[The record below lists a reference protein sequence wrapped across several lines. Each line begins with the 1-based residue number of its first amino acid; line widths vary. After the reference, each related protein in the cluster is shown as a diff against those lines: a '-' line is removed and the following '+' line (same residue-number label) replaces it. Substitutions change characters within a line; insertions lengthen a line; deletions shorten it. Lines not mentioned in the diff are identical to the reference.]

1 MNEERIE
8 KIRRFLQKNWL
19 PVLNKY
25 NATKSKIRLSVRLQ
39 ISLVYGIFMFFFG
52 MLIFVPIGQVIY
64 HSELCDSILKFHYGG
79 QYWKIALTDVF
90 RVAVLVYV
98 SGMLL
103 VLELATKNI
112 RRIAEKLSD
121 IMKQSNRITINNL
134 EQERLQIDGIQS
146 ELQGVAV
153 TINNMLDR
161 LENAY
166 ENQKQFASDAS
177 HELRTPI
184 AVVQGYV
191 NMLDRWGAEDPEVL
205 RESVDAIKNEAQ
217 SMRELVEKLL
227 FLSRNDKKTLK
238 LTKRKFNIGKMVEE
252 TVKEAEIIAKKRKVE
267 ALDIDPMIFYGDR
280 QMMKEALRV
289 LIENAIKY
297 TSEGDTIYIG
307 CEKAQNHCILTVA
320 DTGIGMDEKDMD
332 HIFQRFYRSDHV
344 RNSDISG
351 HGLGLSI
358 ARLIV
363 LKHVGTI
370 EVKSQYTRGTSFR
383 IILPLQ
389 KF

>member
-19 PVLNKY
+19 PVLNKV

-39 ISLVYGIFMFFFG
+39 ISLVYGMFMFFFG
-52 MLIFVPIGQVIY
+52 MLIFVPIGQVLY
-64 HSELCDSILKFHYGG
+64 HSELKDSILQFHYGG
-79 QYWKIALTDVF
+79 QFWKIAVTDIY
-90 RVAVLVYV
+90 RIAVLVYV

-134 EQERLQIDGIQS
+134 EQERLQIDGIQN
-146 ELQGVAV
+146 ELQGVAM
-153 TINNMLDR
+153 TINSMLDR
-161 LENAY
+161 LEAAY

-191 NMLDRWGAEDPEVL
+191 NMLDRWGAEDQEVL
-205 RESVDAIKNEAQ
+205 RESVEAIKNEAQ
-217 SMRELVEKLL
+217 SMHELVEKLL

-252 TVKEAEIIAKKRKVE
+252 TVKEAVIIAKKRKIE
-267 ALDIDPMIFYGDR
+267 ALDIDTVIFYGDR

-297 TSEGDTIYIG
+297 TSDGDTIYIG
-307 CEKAQNHCILTVA
+307 CEKEENHCILTVA

-389 KF
+389 RF

>member
-1 MNEERIE
+1 MNEQTIE
-8 KIRRFLQKNWL
+8 KIRRFLQKYWL
-19 PVLNKY
+19 PVLNKFY
-25 NATKSKIRLSVRLQ
+25 ETKSKIRMSIRLQ
-39 ISLVYGIFMFFFG
+39 ISLVYGLLMILFG
-52 MLIFVPIGQVIY
+52 ILIFVPIGQVIY
-64 HSELCDSILKFHYGG
+64 HSELRNSILQFHYGG
-79 QYWKIALTDVF
+79 QFWRIALPDVF
-90 RVAVLVYV
+90 RVAVLVYI

-103 VLELATKNI
+103 VVELSTKNI
-112 RRIAEKLSD
+112 SRIAEKLSE

-134 EQERLQIDGIQS
+134 EQERLQVDGIQN
-146 ELQGVAV
+146 ELQEVAV
-153 TINNMLDR
+153 TINSMLDR
-161 LENAY
+161 LEAAY

-184 AVVQGYV
+184 AVIQGYV

-205 RESVDAIKNEAQ
+205 HESVDAIKNEAQ

-227 FLSRNDKKTLK
+227 FLSRHDKKTLK

-252 TVKEAEIIAKKRKVE
+252 TVKEAAIIAKNRKIE
-267 ALDIDPMIFYGDR
+267 ALDLDSMIFYGDR

-297 TSEGDTIYIG
+297 TSDGDTIYIG
-307 CEKAQNHCILTVA
+307 CEKEENHCILTVA

-358 ARLIV
+358 ARLII

-389 KF
+389 RF

>member
-19 PVLNKY
+19 PILNKW
-25 NATKSKIRLSVRLQ
+25 NETKSKIRLSVRLQ
-39 ISLVYGIFMFFFG
+39 MSLIYGLFMTLFG
-52 MLIFVPIGQVIY
+52 ILIFVPIGQVIY
-64 HSELCDSILKFHYGG
+64 YSELRSSILQFHYGG
-79 QYWKIALTDVF
+79 QHWKFALTDVYQAAAF
-90 RVAVLVYV
+90 VYV

-103 VLELATKNI
+103 ILELSNKNV
-112 RRIAEKLSD
+112 RRIVEKLGD
-121 IMKQSNRITINNL
+121 IIKQSNRITINNL
-134 EQERLQIDGIQS
+134 EQERLQIDGIQN
-146 ELQGVAV
+146 ELQEVAV
-153 TINNMLDR
+153 TINSLLDR
-161 LENAY
+161 LETAY
-166 ENQKQFASDAS
+166 ESQKQFASDAS

-184 AVVQGYV
+184 AVIQGYV

-205 RESVDAIKNEAQ
+205 QESVEAIKNEAQ

-238 LTKRKFNIGKMVEE
+238 LTKRKFNMGKMVEE
-252 TVKEAEIIAKKRKVE
+252 TVKEASIIAKNRKVE
-267 ALDIDPMIFYGDR
+267 ALDIDAVIFYGDR

-297 TSEGDTIYIG
+297 TSDGDTIYIG
-307 CEKAQNHCILTVA
+307 CEKEENHCILTVA
-320 DTGIGMDEKDMD
+320 DTGIGMDEKDMA

-344 RNSDISG
+344 RNGNISG

-389 KF
+389 RF

>member
-19 PVLNKY
+19 PVLNKF
-25 NATKSKIRLSVRLQ
+25 NAAKSKIHLSVRLQ
-39 ISLVYGIFMFFFG
+39 ISLVYGMFMFFFG

-64 HSELCDSILKFHYGG
+64 HSELKDSILQFHYGG
-79 QYWKIALTDVF
+79 QFWKIAITDIY

-134 EQERLQIDGIQS
+134 EQERLQVDGIQN

-153 TINNMLDR
+153 TINSMLDR
-161 LENAY
+161 LEAAY

-252 TVKEAEIIAKKRKVE
+252 TVKEAAIIANKRKIE
-267 ALDIDPMIFYGDR
+267 ALDIDSIIFYGDR

-297 TSEGDTIYIG
+297 TSDGDTIYIG
-307 CEKAQNHCILTVA
+307 CEKEENHCILTVA

-389 KF
+389 RF

>member
-19 PVLNKY
+19 PVVNKFKE
-25 NATKSKIRLSVRLQ
+25 TKSKIHMSVRLQ
-39 ISLVYGIFMFFFG
+39 ISLIYGMFMTLFG

-64 HSELCDSILKFHYGG
+64 HSELRNNMLEFYYGG
-79 QYWKIALTDVF
+79 QFWKIALADVYQ
-90 RVAVLVYV
+90 ATILVYV

-112 RRIAEKLSD
+112 SHIVEKLGN

-134 EQERLQIDGIQS
+134 EQERLQTDGIQN
-146 ELQGVAV
+146 ELQEVAV
-153 TINNMLDR
+153 TINSLLDR
-161 LENAY
+161 LETAY
-166 ENQKQFASDAS
+166 ESQKQFASDAS

-184 AVVQGYV
+184 AVIQGYV

-205 RESVDAIKNEAQ
+205 QESVDAIKNEAQ

-238 LTKRKFNIGKMVEE
+238 LTKRKFNIGKMVAE
-252 TVKEAEIIAKKRKVE
+252 TLKEASIIAEKRKIE
-267 ALDIDPMIFYGDR
+267 ALDIDDVIFYGDR
-280 QMMKEALRV
+280 QMIKEALRV

-307 CEKAQNHCILTVA
+307 CEKAENNCVLTVA

-344 RNSDISG
+344 RNGNISG

>member
-1 MNEERIE
+1 MNEQTIE
-8 KIRRFLQKNWL
+8 KIRRFLQKYWL
-19 PVLNKY
+19 PVWNKFCD
-25 NATKSKIRLSVRLQ
+25 TKSKIRMSIRLQ
-39 ISLVYGIFMFFFG
+39 ISLVYGLFMIMFG
-52 MLIFVPIGQVIY
+52 ILIFVPIGQVIY
-64 HSELCDSILKFHYGG
+64 HSELRDSILQFHYGG
-79 QYWKIALTDVF
+79 QFWRIALTDVY
-90 RVAVLVYV
+90 RVSVLVYI

-103 VLELATKNI
+103 VLELSTKNI
-112 RRIAEKLSD
+112 SRIAEKLSG

-134 EQERLQIDGIQS
+134 ARERLQVDGIQN
-146 ELQGVAV
+146 ELQEVAV
-153 TINNMLDR
+153 TINSMLDR
-161 LENAY
+161 LEAAY

-184 AVVQGYV
+184 AVIQGYV

-205 RESVDAIKNEAQ
+205 HESVDAIKNEAQ

-252 TVKEAEIIAKKRKVE
+252 TVKEAAIIAKNRKIE
-267 ALDIDPMIFYGDR
+267 ALDLDSMIFYGDR

-307 CEKAQNHCILTVA
+307 CEKEENHCILTVA
-320 DTGIGMDEKDMD
+320 DTGIGMDEKDME

-389 KF
+389 RF

>member
-19 PVLNKY
+19 PVLNKF
-25 NATKSKIRLSVRLQ
+25 NAAKSKIRLSVRLQ
-39 ISLVYGIFMFFFG
+39 ISLVYGMFMFFFG

-64 HSELCDSILKFHYGG
+64 HSELKDSILQFHYGG
-79 QYWKIALTDVF
+79 QFWKIAITDIY

-134 EQERLQIDGIQS
+134 EQERLQVDGIQN

-153 TINNMLDR
+153 TINSMLDR
-161 LENAY
+161 LEAAY

-252 TVKEAEIIAKKRKVE
+252 TVKEAVIIANKRKIE
-267 ALDIDPMIFYGDR
+267 ALDIDSIIFYGDR

-297 TSEGDTIYIG
+297 TSDGDTIYIG
-307 CEKAQNHCILTVA
+307 CEKEENHCILTVA

-389 KF
+389 RF

>member
-1 MNEERIE
+1 MSEEKIE
-8 KIRRFLQKNWL
+8 KIRHFLQKHWL
-19 PVLNKY
+19 PVVNRC
-25 NATKSKIRLSVRLQ
+25 NAMKSKIRLSARLQ
-39 ISLVYGIFMFFFG
+39 IFLVYGMFMTLFG
-52 MLIFVPIGQVIY
+52 LLIFVPIGQVIY
-64 HSELCDSILKFHYGG
+64 HSELRNSLLEFHYGEEF
-79 QYWKIALTDVF
+79 WKIALTDVYQ
-90 RVAVLVYV
+90 ATVLVYIAV
-98 SGMLL
+98 MLL

-112 RRIAEKLSD
+112 SRIVEKLSV
-121 IMKQSNRITINNL
+121 IMKQSSRITINNL
-134 EQERLQIDGIQS
+134 EQERLQIDGIQN
-146 ELQGVAV
+146 ELQEVAM
-153 TINNMLDR
+153 TINSLLDR
-161 LENAY
+161 LETAY
-166 ENQKQFASDAS
+166 ESQKQFASDAS

-184 AVVQGYV
+184 AVIQGYV
-191 NMLDRWGAEDPEVL
+191 NMLDRWGAEDSEVL
-205 RESVDAIKNEAQ
+205 SESVEAIKNEAQ
-217 SMRELVEKLL
+217 SMHELVEKLL

-252 TVKEAEIIAKKRKVE
+252 TVKEATIIAKERKVE
-267 ALDIDPMIFYGDR
+267 ALDVDHMIFYGDR
-280 QMMKEALRV
+280 QMIKEALRV

-297 TSEGDTIYIG
+297 TLDGDRIYIG
-307 CEKAQNHCILTVA
+307 CEKEENNCILTVA
-320 DTGIGMDEKDMD
+320 DTGIGMDEKDME

-344 RNSDISG
+344 RNGNISG